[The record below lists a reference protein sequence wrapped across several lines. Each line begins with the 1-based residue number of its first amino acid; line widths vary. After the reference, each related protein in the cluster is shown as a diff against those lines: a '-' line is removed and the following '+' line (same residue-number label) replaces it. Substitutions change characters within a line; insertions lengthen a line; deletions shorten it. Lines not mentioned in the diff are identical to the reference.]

1 MTTAPT
7 VQAHDREKQRYVQQG
22 SAFLKELGITDEK
35 AQIIQAWL
43 VNGSRLINL
52 SKFFAS
58 AYEQIDAEQKELNI
72 VDFGSG
78 KRVFNFALYDYLQE
92 QQKVP
97 LITGVEL
104 RRNLV
109 EFCQNVADKVHF
121 NHLDFFEGDVRSYQ
135 PEKAGRDDCFTCM

>member
-1 MTTAPT
+1 MYSR
-7 VQAHDREKQRYVQQG
+7 VVH
-22 SAFLKELGITDEK
+22 FLKELGITDEK
-35 AQIIQAWL
+35 AQIIPSMARKWKQ
-43 VNGSRLINL
+43 IN
-52 SKFFAS
+52 KFIEIFAS

-78 KRVFNFALYDYLQE
+78 KGYLTFALYDYLQE

-121 NHLDFFEGDVRSYQ
+121 NHLDFLKVTFVVISRKSW
-135 PEKAGRDDCFTCM
+135 T

>member
-1 MTTAPT
+1 MA
-7 VQAHDREKQRYVQQG
+7 RKWKQ
-22 SAFLKELGITDEK
+22 
-35 AQIIQAWL
+35 
-43 VNGSRLINL
+43 IN
-52 SKFFAS
+52 KFIEIFAS

-78 KRVFNFALYDYLQE
+78 KGYLTFALYDYLQE

-121 NHLDFFEGDVRSYQ
+121 NHLDFLKVMFVVISRKSW
-135 PEKAGRDDCFTCM
+135 T

>member
-1 MTTAPT
+1 MYSR
-7 VQAHDREKQRYVQQG
+7 VVH
-22 SAFLKELGITDEK
+22 FKELGITDEK
-35 AQIIQAWL
+35 AQIIPSMARKWKQ
-43 VNGSRLINL
+43 IN
-52 SKFFAS
+52 KFIEIFAS

-78 KRVFNFALYDYLQE
+78 KGYLTFALYDYLQE

-121 NHLDFFEGDVRSYQ
+121 NHLDFLKVTFVVISRKSW
-135 PEKAGRDDCFTCM
+135 T

>member
-7 VQAHDREKQRYVQQG
+7 VQAHDREKQRYVQQS

-35 AQIIQAWL
+35 AQIIPSMARKWKQ
-43 VNGSRLINL
+43 IN
-52 SKFFAS
+52 KFIEIFES

-78 KRVFNFALYDYLQE
+78 KGYLTFALYDYLQE
-92 QQKVP
+92 QQKIP

-109 EFCQNVADKVHF
+109 EFCQNVAEKVHF
-121 NHLDFFEGDVRSYQ
+121 NHLDFLKVTFVVISRKSW
-135 PEKAGRDDCFTCM
+135 TL

>member
-1 MTTAPT
+1 MA
-7 VQAHDREKQRYVQQG
+7 RKWKQ
-22 SAFLKELGITDEK
+22 
-35 AQIIQAWL
+35 
-43 VNGSRLINL
+43 IN
-52 SKFFAS
+52 KFIEIFAS

-78 KRVFNFALYDYLQE
+78 KGYLTFALYDYLQE

-109 EFCQNVADKVHF
+109 EFCQNVAEKVHF
-121 NHLDFFEGDVRSYQ
+121 NHLDFLKVTFVVISRKSW
-135 PEKAGRDDCFTCM
+135 TL

>member
-7 VQAHDREKQRYVQQG
+7 VQAHDREKQRYVQQS

-35 AQIIQAWL
+35 AQIIPSMARKWKQ
-43 VNGSRLINL
+43 IN
-52 SKFFAS
+52 KFIEIFAS

-78 KRVFNFALYDYLQE
+78 KGYLTFALYDYLQE

-109 EFCQNVADKVHF
+109 EFCQNVAEKVHF
-121 NHLDFFEGDVRSYQ
+121 NHLDFLKVTFVVISRKS
-135 PEKAGRDDCFTCM
+135 

>member
-7 VQAHDREKQRYVQQG
+7 VQAHDREKQRYVQQS

-35 AQIIQAWL
+35 AQIIPSMARKWKQ
-43 VNGSRLINL
+43 IN
-52 SKFFAS
+52 KFIEIFAS

-78 KRVFNFALYDYLQE
+78 KGYLTFALYDYLQE
-92 QQKVP
+92 QQKIP

-109 EFCQNVADKVHF
+109 EFCQNVAEKVHF
-121 NHLDFFEGDVRSYQ
+121 NHLDFLKVTFVVISRKSW
-135 PEKAGRDDCFTCM
+135 TL

>member
-1 MTTAPT
+1 MGKKHSVTTAPT
-7 VQAHDREKQRYVQQG
+7 VQAHDREKQRYVQQS
-22 SAFLKELGITDEK
+22 SAFLKSWVLPMK
-35 AQIIQAWL
+35 AQIIPSMARKWKQ
-43 VNGSRLINL
+43 IN
-52 SKFFAS
+52 KFIEIFAS

-78 KRVFNFALYDYLQE
+78 KGYLTFALYDYLQE

-109 EFCQNVADKVHF
+109 EFARTLQKKYI
-121 NHLDFFEGDVRSYQ
+121 LII
-135 PEKAGRDDCFTCM
+135 